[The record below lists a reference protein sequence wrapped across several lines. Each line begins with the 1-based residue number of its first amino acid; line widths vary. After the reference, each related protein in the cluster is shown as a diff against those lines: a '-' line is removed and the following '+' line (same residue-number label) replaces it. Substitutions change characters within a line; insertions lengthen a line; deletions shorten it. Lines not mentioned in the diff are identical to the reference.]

1 MRNVHIWYIN
11 QDFHLISHTK
21 KLNKLVISGTFTS
34 LYVNITRTWEATNK
48 SRFNRLKKK
57 PPSLNSAKGMTHSP
71 LGSARGRTQLLWVQP
86 RGKAQSHG
94 HKYILDST
102 LPTLLG
108 V

>member
-48 SRFNRLKKK
+48 SRFNRLKKTTFIELSQRND
-57 PPSLNSAKGMTHSP
+57 SLS
-71 LGSARGRTQLLWVQP
+71 LGLSQ
-86 RGKAQSHG
+86 GK
-94 HKYILDST
+94 D
-102 LPTLLG
+102 PTLLG
-108 V
+108 SA